1 MSIESVRNYLSRWG
15 RDGDILEMNLST
27 ATVALAAEA
36 LGVIPDRIAKSI
48 CLQNGEGAVVVVTA
62 GDARIDNKKFRER
75 FGFKPRM
82 LSPEDALRHTG
93 HAVGGV
99 CPFALPEHVHVY
111 LDKSLSRFETVFPAC
126 GSANSAIELNMDELA
141 EYADAID
148 WVDVCNTI

>member
-141 EYADAID
+141 EYADARD